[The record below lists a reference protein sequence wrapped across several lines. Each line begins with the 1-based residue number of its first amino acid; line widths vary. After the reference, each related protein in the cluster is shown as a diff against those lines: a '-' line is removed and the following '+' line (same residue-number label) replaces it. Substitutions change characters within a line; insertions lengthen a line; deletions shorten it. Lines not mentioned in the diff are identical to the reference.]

1 MPIRI
6 RIDVMMAERRI
17 KAKDLA
23 AKLGIT
29 APNLS
34 VLKQGRDVRAIR
46 LSTLEGLCRHLQ
58 CQPGD
63 LLEYIPDEAPD
74 QENT

>member
-17 KAKDLA
+17 KSKDLA
-23 AKLGIT
+23 ARLGIT

-46 LSTLEGLCRHLQ
+46 LTTLEGLCRHLD

-63 LLEYIPDEAPD
+63 LLEYIADDNEPEP
-74 QENT
+74 E